1 MRVPI
6 ALNIWVRGHR
16 KAIPGTYHLEDSR
29 RLSEDTAMGWNWKAS
44 CWTSACISA
53 LLLVGSALSLG
64 LVEWSLE
71 ADPFRRLDGGDSEE
85 GGAYP
90 DDLLISKPYDEAP
103 AEEKSLVVV
112 HIVLIGYM
120 LLGLNTVCDVFF
132 CGAIDMMVDRWEV
145 QADVA
150 GATFMA
156 AGGSAP
162 ELFTS
167 LIGAVI
173 TENDVGF
180 GTIVGS
186 AVFNVLAVIGACGLS
201 VQSPLKLAWWPLLRD
216 CTYYIFGL
224 GMLATFAY
232 GETLEDAHGNKD
244 GGGVIEWWE
253 ASILFMLYLVYCIIM
268 YNNEAVE
275 AWVKSFG
282 KVRVL
287 PMPDDEEAKPEMGD
301 HDDESSGQ
309 LQKSAQGDEAPG
321 PPQHHIGRDQAG
333 SDVLEGVADPER
345 VPSKKQAEAPT
356 HQHYHIDRHIR
367 VVHHHVLASPHGSVV
382 VPHESQPP
390 SRSPR
395 PSEASC
401 AVENGD
407 DVVGNPRTSGRSSV

>member
-201 VQSPLKLAWWPLLRD
+201 AKVPISLTWWPLFRD
-216 CTYYIFGL
+216 CTFYILGL
-224 GMLATFAY
+224 GLLAMFASGPTQTY
-232 GETLEDAHGNKD
+232 PDGRKE
-244 GGGVIEWWE
+244 GGGYVELWE
-253 ASILFMLYLVYCIIM
+253 AILLFFTYILYCTMM
-268 YNNEAVE
+268 YYNERIERDLTGFLSRWHNNDAGAAGPTRVAPAPPPKAEARSPE
-275 AWVKSFG
+275 AWGNVAPPMLSPMSTRSVCSVVTVNSITEGGGSCRTSPHTHHKNHVHMSRRLRRSSFMHS
-282 KVRVL
+282 RSL
-287 PMPDDEEAKPEMGD
+287 TANMRPAELERTQNEPMEPAPMMPDVKRA
-301 HDDESSGQ
+301 
-309 LQKSAQGDEAPG
+309 
-321 PPQHHIGRDQAG
+321 
-333 SDVLEGVADPER
+333 
-345 VPSKKQAEAPT
+345 
-356 HQHYHIDRHIR
+356 
-367 VVHHHVLASPHGSVV
+367 
-382 VPHESQPP
+382 
-390 SRSPR
+390 
-395 PSEASC
+395 
-401 AVENGD
+401 
-407 DVVGNPRTSGRSSV
+407 